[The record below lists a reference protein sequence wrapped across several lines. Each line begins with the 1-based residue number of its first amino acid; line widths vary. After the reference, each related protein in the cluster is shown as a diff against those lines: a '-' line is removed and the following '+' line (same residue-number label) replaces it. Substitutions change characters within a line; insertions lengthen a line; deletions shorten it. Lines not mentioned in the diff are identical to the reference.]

1 LDNDKL
7 QAACRVLL
15 GTHDYSAFIHKEAR
29 RQKDNRLTIN
39 RFDMEVLEEYR
50 YQEPSLYLVN
60 DSNNNND
67 DDDDKISIVL
77 ARFLVEGERFR
88 RTMVR
93 NLIGFLVEVGRGKET
108 LDDMDSTIWT
118 GSDAAADRIPT
129 APASG
134 LCLEF
139 VKY

>member
-1 LDNDKL
+1 MLPEWWML
-7 QAACRVLL
+7 
-15 GTHDYSAFIHKEAR
+15 
-29 RQKDNRLTIN
+29 
-39 RFDMEVLEEYR
+39 
-50 YQEPSLYLVN
+50 
-60 DSNNNND
+60 
-67 DDDDKISIVL
+67 
-77 ARFLVEGERFR
+77 
-88 RTMVR
+88 

-118 GSDAAADRIPT
+118 GSDAAAERIPV